1 MAKKGR
7 CAWVGCEEKA
17 RMPEATCATGLAG
30 SRCLRHRRRRSR
42 AAVRAPVTPPV
53 LGTAGH
59 GPGAPLRVGT
69 TIRGGP
75 LFASKGPVAPPTH
88 PGKPERS
95 VPSAD
100 RGPFSRPTPRPS
112 QS

>member
-7 CAWVGCEEKA
+7 CAWAGCEERA
-17 RMPEATCATGLAG
+17 RMPEATRATELAG
-30 SRCLRHRRRRSR
+30 G
-42 AAVRAPVTPPV
+42 RAPVTPPV

-100 RGPFSRPTPRPS
+100 RGPVSRPRPRPS
-112 QS
+112 RS